1 MSFQRRDA
9 ETQRKPFIER
19 LLKKFG
25 FSLRLRVSAVNN
37 HNRSFFLTGS
47 VERVLELVRK
57 EFLQLFRDPRMWRV
71 VFIAPLIQL
80 MMFGYAVS
88 TDVRNVSTFVVDHDG
103 GPEAR
108 ALVEALTVSG
118 YFRVTGRSARPAEL
132 VRALDHGDALVGLE
146 IPADFAVRLRDG
158 RGAQVQMLLDGSD
171 SNTATVAQGYA
182 ERIVQE
188 FAVRFG
194 GGAQL
199 AVVLRE
205 RAWFNPDLASRN
217 YNVPAVAGAIIFL
230 VCLLLTSLAVVR
242 EREIGTLEQLMVS
255 PLASWELI
263 AGKTIPF
270 ALISLVDMAIVTV
283 AALLWF
289 EVPLR
294 GSFLLLVVAS
304 VLFILVALGIGLLIS
319 TISKTQQEAFLT
331 TFLVFMPT
339 ILLSGLMFPVSSM
352 PELFQWLTLA
362 NPMRHYL
369 EIVRGIFLKG
379 TGVAPLW
386 SQYLTLLVLG
396 IGILVFAASRFRKR
410 IG

>member
-1 MSFQRRDA
+1 MN
-9 ETQRKPFIER
+9 
-19 LLKKFG
+19 LLLQTIIS
-25 FSLRLRVSAVNN
+25 SLRLRAFALND
-37 HNRSFFLTGS
+37 HIRSLFRSGS
-47 VERVLELVRK
+47 VERILELVRK

-80 MMFGYAVS
+80 VLFGYAVS
-88 TDVRNVSTFVVDHDG
+88 TDVRNVSTVVLDRDG

-108 ALVEALTVSG
+108 ELVEALTVSG
-118 YFRVTGRSARPAEL
+118 YFRLAGYAARPAGL
-132 VRALDHGDALVGLE
+132 VRALDRGDALVGIE
-146 IPADFAVRLRDG
+146 IPTDFAVRLRDG
-158 RGAQVQMLLDGSD
+158 RGATVQVLLDGSD

-188 FAVRFG
+188 YAARVSG
-194 GGAQL
+194 GVQL
-199 AVVLRE
+199 AVELRE

-270 ALISLVDMAIVTV
+270 AIISLVDMAIVTV

-294 GSFLLLVVAS
+294 GSFVLLTGAS

-379 TGVAPLW
+379 TGVVPLW

-396 IGILVFAASRFRKR
+396 IGMLVFAASRFRKR

>member
-1 MSFQRRDA
+1 MMRASL
-9 ETQRKPFIER
+9 ER
-19 LLKKFG
+19 I
-25 FSLRLRVSAVNN
+25 
-37 HNRSFFLTGS
+37 
-47 VERVLELVRK
+47 LELVRK
-57 EFLQLFRDPRMWRV
+57 EFLQLFRDPRMWRI

-80 MMFGYAVS
+80 MVFGYAVS

-108 ALVEALTVSG
+108 ALIEALTVSG

-132 VRALDHGDALVGLE
+132 VRALDRGDALAGLV

-158 RGAQVQMLLDGSD
+158 RGAPVQLLLDGSD

-188 FAVRFG
+188 FATRHS
-194 GGAQL
+194 GAATL
-199 AVVLRE
+199 GVELRE

-217 YNVPAVAGAIIFL
+217 YNVPAVAGAIIYL
-230 VCLLLTSLAVVR
+230 VCLLLTALAVVR

-255 PLASWELI
+255 PLASYELI
-263 AGKTIPF
+263 AGKTVPF
-270 ALISLVDMAIVTV
+270 ALISLVDMGIVTV

-294 GSFLLLVVAS
+294 GSFLLLVGAS

-379 TGVAPLW
+379 SGVAPLW
-386 SQYLTLLVLG
+386 GQYLTLLVLG
-396 IGILVFAASRFRKR
+396 VGMLVFAASRFRKR